1 MNVGQLKELLAGHKD
16 STEIKLGGWVNHL
29 ILDKYKFDYQP
40 LEDKHFT
47 FDKNLDGKVT
57 ILVELDV

>member
-1 MNVGQLKELLAGHKD
+1 MKELLKGHND

-29 ILDKYKFDYQP
+29 FLDKYKYDYQS

-47 FDKNLDGKVT
+47 FDKNIEGKVT

>member
-16 STEIKLGGWVNHL
+16 ETEVKLGGWVNHL
-29 ILDKYKFDYQP
+29 FLDRFKFDYQP

-47 FDKNLDGKVT
+47 FDKNSDGKVT